1 MSIFDPKSRYAAAP
15 LYQVV
20 DHRKRRVNVVSVPP
34 PPNAPLDGWH
44 LWREGQ
50 RPDHLAFQYL
60 DDAAGFW
67 RIAEANDAMQAEWLS
82 EQPRIAIPVKSA
94 TAR

>member
-44 LWREGQ
+44 LWR
-50 RPDHLAFQYL
+50 
-60 DDAAGFW
+60 
-67 RIAEANDAMQAEWLS
+67 
-82 EQPRIAIPVKSA
+82 
-94 TAR
+94 